1 MTAAIRLIGIDPG
14 FASMGL
20 ALLHIDGRG
29 IEWTSAQLVETAP
42 SPRRVHAYA
51 ADDTLRRAEEIAG
64 ELAVIFRAWCPPSD
78 PPLAVCVESFSPPRN
93 SSAASKVAMAW
104 GALVA
109 TARAHWVPVL
119 QVSPQG
125 LKLALTGDK
134 TASKGD
140 IAAAVEA
147 RCYST
152 PSDTQ
157 IERIPRSKREHVYD
171 AAAAAIAC
179 MQSDA
184 VRLAMR
190 RSA

>member
-1 MTAAIRLIGIDPG
+1 MSDKVKLIGVDPG

-20 ALLHIDGRG
+20 ALLHVDARG
-29 IEWTSAQLVETAP
+29 VEWTSAQLIETEP
-42 SPRRVHAYA
+42 SQRRVRAYA
-51 ADDTLRRAEEIAG
+51 ADDLLRRAEEIAG
-64 ELAVIFRAWCPPSD
+64 GLTVVFRAWCPPD
-78 PPLAVCVESFSPPRN
+78 DAPLAVCVEAFSPPRN
-93 SSAASKVAMAW
+93 SSSASKVAMAW

-109 TARAHWVPVL
+109 VARAHHVPVL

-125 LKLALTGDK
+125 LKIALTGDK

-152 PSDTQ
+152 PSSTQ
-157 IERIPRSKREHVYD
+157 VERIPRSRREHVYD

-190 RSA
+190 RGA